1 MDRKVSLT
9 KALCVGKHVFTLIA
23 AVLFP
28 VLAYLMQE
36 SFVNSFRDLGS
47 TLTLWF
53 NIAFLYIFELLMF
66 SFTFSPRW
74 ACALTVLFSALVG
87 TAQYMVLSFRSLPIC
102 PWDLLSIGT
111 ALSVVDNYKLEIT
124 KRIWFIFAAYLLL
137 IVLALLASDKRISM
151 KTHTARKIVARICV
165 FALCIP
171 LSLGYVKT
179 SQDENFQREAGY
191 YPYLFTP
198 TVVYKRDGFYFSF
211 ASLLKYLDV
220 SEPDG
225 YNASELSDISE
236 KYKEQENVNAE
247 KKPNVIVIMNESF
260 SDLSVLGDFETD
272 GDSMPFIHSLSENT
286 VKGQAYVSVK
296 GGNTPNSE
304 WEFLTGDSMAFLPA
318 GSIPYQQYIRGET
331 PTFMTE
337 LKNMGYKTYGIH
349 PYNASGW
356 KRNTV
361 YPLLGI
367 DNMIFNSEFA
377 RAERIRQYT
386 SDKAVY
392 EKVIR
397 LYNESLSGDDP
408 VGIFCVTMQN
418 HGGYT
423 NGYDFD
429 NFTPDIHASDV
440 RSPVSVSTY
449 LSLVKKSD
457 EAFEYLVDYFKTV
470 KDPTVILMFGD
481 HEPNSTVT
489 KPLLDLIG
497 IDENTDDWNVRKNQ
511 YVVPFVIWANYDIDE
526 KDGVVTSLNY
536 LNILLSETA
545 GFELTGW
552 QKYRKE
558 LSEKYPV
565 ITANFAIDEEGTL
578 VAWDKTSPDDDALLA
593 EYHRFQYN
601 HMFDRKNLIEDFY

>member
-211 ASLLKYLDV
+211 ASLLKYLDI

>member
-9 KALCVGKHVFTLIA
+9 KALRVGKHVFTVIA

-66 SFTFSPRW
+66 SFTFSPKW

-137 IVLALLASDKRISM
+137 IVLALIASDKRISM

-165 FALCIP
+165 FALCVP

-236 KYKEQENVNAE
+236 KYKERENVNAE

-272 GDSMPFIHSLSENT
+272 GDSMPFIRSLSENT

-367 DNMIFNSEFA
+367 DNMIFNSEFV
-377 RAERIRQYT
+377 RMERIRQYT

-526 KDGVVTSLNY
+526 KDDVVTSLNY

-565 ITANFAIDEEGTL
+565 ITANFAIDGNGTL
-578 VAWDKTSPDDDALLA
+578 VAWDKTYPDDDALLA

>member
-9 KALCVGKHVFTLIA
+9 KALRVGKHVFTVIA

-66 SFTFSPRW
+66 SFMFSPRW

-165 FALCIP
+165 FALCVP

-179 SQDENFQREAGY
+179 SQNENFQREAGY

-236 KYKEQENVNAE
+236 KYKERENVNAE

-272 GDSMPFIHSLSENT
+272 GDSMPFIRSLSENT

-367 DNMIFNSEFA
+367 DNMIFNSEFV
-377 RAERIRQYT
+377 RMERIRQYT

-526 KDGVVTSLNY
+526 KDDVVTSLNY

-565 ITANFAIDEEGTL
+565 ITANFAIDGNGTL
-578 VAWDKTSPDDDALLA
+578 VAWDKTYPDDDALLA

>member
-272 GDSMPFIHSLSENT
+272 GDSMPFIRSLSENT

-578 VAWDKTSPDDDALLA
+578 VAWDKTFPDDDALLA

>member
-9 KALCVGKHVFTLIA
+9 KALRVGKHVFTVIA

-137 IVLALLASDKRISM
+137 IVLSLLASDKRISM

-165 FALCIP
+165 FALCVL

-179 SQDENFQREAGY
+179 SQNENFQREAGY

-236 KYKEQENVNAE
+236 KYKERENVNAE

-272 GDSMPFIHSLSENT
+272 GDSMPFIRSLSENT

-367 DNMIFNSEFA
+367 DNMIFNSEFV
-377 RAERIRQYT
+377 RMERIRQYT

-526 KDGVVTSLNY
+526 NDDVVTSLNY

-565 ITANFAIDEEGTL
+565 ITANFAIDGNGTL
-578 VAWDKTSPDDDALLA
+578 VTWEESFPDDDAMLA

>member
-9 KALCVGKHVFTLIA
+9 KALRVGKHVYTVIA

-137 IVLALLASDKRISM
+137 IVLSLLASDKRISM

-225 YNASELSDISE
+225 YSASELSDISE
-236 KYKEQENVNAE
+236 KYKERENVNAE

-272 GDSMPFIHSLSENT
+272 GDSMPFIRSLSENT

-367 DNMIFNSEFA
+367 DNMIFNSEFV
-377 RAERIRQYT
+377 RMERIRQYT

-408 VGIFCVTMQN
+408 VGIFCVKMQK

-440 RSPVSVSTY
+440 RRPVSVSTY

-526 KDGVVTSLNY
+526 KDDVVTSLNY

-565 ITANFAIDEEGTL
+565 ITANFAIDGNGTL
-578 VAWDKTSPDDDALLA
+578 VTWEESFPDDDAMLA

>member
-9 KALCVGKHVFTLIA
+9 KALRVGKHVFTVIA

-47 TLTLWF
+47 TLILWF

-165 FALCIP
+165 LALCVP

-179 SQDENFQREAGY
+179 SQNENFQREAGY

-272 GDSMPFIHSLSENT
+272 GDSMPFIRSLSENT

-367 DNMIFNSEFA
+367 DNMIFNSEFV
-377 RAERIRQYT
+377 RMERIRQYT

-440 RSPVSVSTY
+440 KSPVSVSTY

-489 KPLLDLIG
+489 KPLLDLVG
-497 IDENTDDWNVRKNQ
+497 IDENTDDWNVKKNQ

-526 KDGVVTSLNY
+526 KDDVVTSLNY

-565 ITANFAIDEEGTL
+565 ITANFAIDGNGTL
-578 VAWDKTSPDDDALLA
+578 VTWEESSPDDDAMLA

>member
-179 SQDENFQREAGY
+179 SQDENFQHEAGY

-526 KDGVVTSLNY
+526 KDDVVTSLNY

-565 ITANFAIDEEGTL
+565 ITANFAIDGNGTL
-578 VAWDKTSPDDDALLA
+578 VTWEESFPDDDAMLA

>member
-9 KALCVGKHVFTLIA
+9 KALRVGKHVFTVIA

-151 KTHTARKIVARICV
+151 KTHTTRKIVARICV
-165 FALCIP
+165 FTLCVP

-179 SQDENFQREAGY
+179 SQKENFQREAGY

-225 YNASELSDISE
+225 YNASVLSDISE

-260 SDLSVLGDFETD
+260 SDLSVLGNFETD
-272 GDSMPFIHSLSENT
+272 GDSMPFIRSLSENT

-367 DNMIFNSEFA
+367 DNMIFNSEFV
-377 RAERIRQYT
+377 RMERIRQYT

-497 IDENTDDWNVRKNQ
+497 IDENTDDWNVKKNQ

-526 KDGVVTSLNY
+526 KDDVVTSLNY

-565 ITANFAIDEEGTL
+565 ITANFAIDGNGTL
-578 VAWDKTSPDDDALLA
+578 VTWEESSPDDDATLA

-601 HMFDRKNLIEDFY
+601 HMFDRENLIEDFY

>member
-272 GDSMPFIHSLSENT
+272 GDSMPFIHSLSENI

>member
-9 KALCVGKHVFTLIA
+9 KALRVGKHVFTVIA

-171 LSLGYVKT
+171 LSLGYVKA
-179 SQDENFQREAGY
+179 SQNENFQREAGY

-236 KYKEQENVNAE
+236 KYKERENVNAE

-272 GDSMPFIHSLSENT
+272 GDSMPFIRSLSENT

-318 GSIPYQQYIRGET
+318 GSIPYQQYIRGEM

-367 DNMIFNSEFA
+367 DNMIFNSEFV
-377 RAERIRQYT
+377 RMERIRQYT

-526 KDGVVTSLNY
+526 KDDVVTSLNY

-565 ITANFAIDEEGTL
+565 ITANFAIDGNGTL
-578 VAWDKTSPDDDALLA
+578 VAWDKTYPDDDALLA

>member
-9 KALCVGKHVFTLIA
+9 KALRVGKHVFTVIA

-151 KTHTARKIVARICV
+151 KTHTTRKIVARICV
-165 FALCIP
+165 FTLCVP

-179 SQDENFQREAGY
+179 SQNENFQREAGY

-225 YNASELSDISE
+225 YNASVLSDISE

-260 SDLSVLGDFETD
+260 SDLSVLGNFETD
-272 GDSMPFIHSLSENT
+272 GDSMPFIRSLSENT

-367 DNMIFNSEFA
+367 DNMIFNSEFV
-377 RAERIRQYT
+377 RMERIRQYT

-497 IDENTDDWNVRKNQ
+497 IDENTDDWNVKKNQ

-526 KDGVVTSLNY
+526 KDDVVTSLNY

-565 ITANFAIDEEGTL
+565 ITANFAIDGNGTL
-578 VAWDKTSPDDDALLA
+578 VTWEESSPDDDATLA

-601 HMFDRKNLIEDFY
+601 HMFDRENLIEDFY